1 MEPGKTLTGPA
12 SIALQKRLSLTAAPM
27 RLLIEAHHP
36 AHIHFF
42 KNAIRAWVERGDQ
55 VKLLGRDRDVMKQLL
70 SAYDYIPSAIT
81 TVQQKNSHFPL
92 QEMLQ
97 RQASVAKEV
106 YDFGPDIVLSL
117 MGSYTQPAS
126 LLRVPSFIFTDSEFQ
141 HFNHRIAHPFATRI
155 YTPMCFWKDLGPKQR
170 RYKGYHELAFLDPKY
185 FTPREEV
192 LDMLGVKKNEYIVVR
207 VSAWDTLHDVGQ
219 SGFGSALGEFM
230 EAALLKY
237 KVLIVPEKGILDP
250 KYEAYRMKIR
260 PDYYHDALAFAR
272 FVVTEGAST
281 ASEAACLG
289 VPSVYLNTTSR
300 GYLDDIQM
308 RYNLV
313 SCHTNARSAL
323 RAVKEW
329 LASPPSIEASKL
341 AQARLLEEHIDVTDY
356 VLREVDAAV
365 KGGV

>member
-1 MEPGKTLTGPA
+1 
-12 SIALQKRLSLTAAPM
+12 M

-70 SAYDYIPSAIT
+70 DAYDYIPSAVT
-81 TVQQKNSHFPL
+81 TVQHKNSHFPL

-97 RQASVAKEV
+97 RHAAVATEV
-106 YDFGPDIVLSL
+106 YQFGPDLVLSV
-117 MGSYTQPAS
+117 MGSYTQPAA
-126 LLRVPSFIFTDSEFQ
+126 LLRVPSFVFTDSEFQ

-170 RYKGYHELAFLDPKY
+170 RYKGYHELAFLHPKY

-192 LDMLGVKKNEYIVVR
+192 LNMLGVQKHEYVVVR

-230 EAALLKY
+230 EAALKQY
-237 KVLIVPEKGILDP
+237 RVLIVPEKGVLDP
-250 KYEAYRMKIR
+250 KYEAYRMKLP

-289 VPSVYLNTTSR
+289 VPAVYLNTTSR
-300 GYLDDIQM
+300 GYLDDIHM

-313 SCHTNARSAL
+313 ACHTDARRAL
-323 RAVKEW
+323 RTVKEW
-329 LASPPSIEASKL
+329 LESPPDL
-341 AQARLLEEHIDVTDY
+341 ADCSNARDRLLDEHIDVTDY
-356 VLREVDAAV
+356 ILREVDAAV
-365 KGGV
+365 KGGL

>member
-1 MEPGKTLTGPA
+1 
-12 SIALQKRLSLTAAPM
+12 M

-42 KNAIRAWVERGDQ
+42 KNAIRAWVSRGDQ

-70 SAYDYIPSAIT
+70 TAYDYIPSTIAT
-81 TVQQKNSHFPL
+81 TQQKNSHFPL

-97 RQASVAKEV
+97 RQATVAREI
-106 YDFGPDIVLSL
+106 YQFGPDLVLSL

-126 LLRVPSFIFTDSEFQ
+126 LLRVPSFVFTDSEFQ

-155 YTPMCFWKDLGPKQR
+155 YTPTCFWKDLGPKQR
-170 RYKGYHELAFLDPKY
+170 RYKGYHELAFLHPKY

-192 LDMLGVKKNEYIVVR
+192 LDMLSVAKHEYIVVR

-230 EAALLKY
+230 DAALAKY

-250 KYEAYRMKIR
+250 RYEAYRMKIR

-289 VPSVYLNTTSR
+289 VPAVYLNTTSR

-313 SCHTNARSAL
+313 ACHTDARTAL
-323 RAVKEW
+323 RTVGEW
-329 LASPPSIEASKL
+329 LASPPDIEESKK
-341 AQARLLEEHIDVTDY
+341 AQARLLEEHIDVTEY

-365 KGGV
+365 NGGL